1 MNRQHKT
8 TRPIIKAAPA
18 IDPITMPAIAPP
30 ESPLP
35 PPEPEPELEDGV
47 LVAVDVEVGSV
58 IVDVMEGSTTPAHRV
73 SASEL

>member
-1 MNRQHKT
+1 MQRQHT
-8 TRPIIKAAPA
+8 TIRPIIRAAPA
-18 IDPITMPAIAPP
+18 IDPITIPAIAPP

-35 PPEPEPELEDGV
+35 EPELEPELEDGL

-58 IVDVMEGSTTPAHRV
+58 IVDVMEGSTTPAHRE